1 MMEMKKSNLTKFIK
15 TSAML
20 CCALILSFVSL
31 IFTGCADNNKL
42 NMNYYTLA
50 NSTYTTITNTA
61 ETTTPSTDF
70 ISSNKIKRQYLKATV
85 KLSSEW
91 LYLLKL
97 EKFAFT
103 IETNANVNL
112 EFNIII
118 TNLKDGKLDGA
129 MGVKTK
135 TFKVVCEQ
143 KAHKAHQYIIE
154 INDIFELSAAN
165 TYIIFELTNYE
176 IYITNGY
183 NNNTTFSISDLSLYG
198 KHQLN

>member
-1 MMEMKKSNLTKFIK
+1 MKKFNLAKIAK
-15 TSAML
+15 ISANL
-20 CCALILSFVSL
+20 CCTIILGLIFL
-31 IFTGCADNNKL
+31 IFTGCSSDNKL
-42 NMNYYTLA
+42 NMNNYYALP
-50 NSTYTTITNTA
+50 NSSFTTITNTT

-70 ISSNKIKRQYLKATV
+70 IGSNKIKRQYLKATV

-176 IYITNGY
+176 IYITDGY